1 MSLTDR
7 LRAQI
12 ATSGPL
18 TVAQYMTACLH
29 DPQAG
34 YYATRPRLGE
44 DGDFITAPLVSQMF
58 GELLG
63 LWAVEVWTRL
73 GRPDRVLLVEA
84 GPGDGTLMSDVL
96 RAARHAPAFLEA
108 VKLVLIETS
117 EPLIE
122 AQRTRLASGDVSP
135 SWAGS
140 LDALPS
146 GAPVILLANELLDCL
161 PARQFVRTERGWAE
175 RMVGLDADGALAFGL
190 SPRPVDGVMPTA
202 GVGEIV
208 EVSAAQA
215 AFGAALGGLL
225 AREGG
230 AALLIDYGRS
240 EPGPGDTL
248 QALKAH
254 RKVDPLDEPG
264 QADLT
269 VHADFPAVAAAARA
283 AGAHTAPILTQ
294 GEFLGRL
301 GVYARADALIR
312 ARPDRAEMVQRQLAR
327 LVDPDQMGDLFKAL
341 AIFAP
346 HGLVPPG
353 FEDL

>member
-1 MSLTDR
+1 MSLKDR

-12 ATSGPL
+12 AAGGPL

-29 DPQAG
+29 DPRAG

-73 GRPDRVLLVEA
+73 GRPDRVLLVEV

-96 RAARHAPAFLEA
+96 RAARHAPGFLDA
-108 VKLVLIETS
+108 VKLVLVETS

-122 AQRTRLASGDVSP
+122 AQRARLAGGPVEP
-135 SWAGS
+135 AWAS
-140 LDALPS
+140 SILKLPT

-161 PARQFVRTERGWAE
+161 PAHQFVLTPKGWAE
-175 RMVGLDADGALAFGL
+175 RMIGLDETGELAFGL
-190 SPRPVDGVMPTA
+190 AARP
-202 GVGEIV
+202 
-208 EVSAAQA
+208 
-215 AFGAALGGLL
+215 GAAPLPAEIGEVVEQSPAQELFGFELAALL
-225 AREGG
+225 VREGG
-230 AALLIDYGRS
+230 AALLIDYGRA
-240 EPGPGDTL
+240 EPGSGDTL

-269 VHADFPAVAAAARA
+269 VHADFPAVAAAARK

-294 GEFLGRL
+294 GELLGRL

-312 ARPDRAEMVQRQLAR
+312 ARPDKAEVVQRQLAH
-327 LVDPDQMGDLFKAL
+327 LVDPDQMGDLFKTL

-346 HGLVPPG
+346 KGLIPPG